1 MSKEEIFVKGN
12 NKLLNKAIKRE
23 EKLERQLIRMYR
35 KMFEEME
42 RDIFEVF
49 EKYATNNK
57 LTYQDAIK
65 NLTSKEFASWKMDV
79 SEYMKEIEEN
89 GDDMLK
95 IELETLL
102 AKRKISRL
110 EQLSYKLKKRL
121 HYCFEYTNKQVE
133 ELLEKSVMESYEDT
147 SKNLIKAYQFEVGLK
162 PDEDIIFEVL
172 NTPWSGAK
180 FSDLIINHSRK
191 LEGIIKNELTK
202 GFYQGKSS
210 QHICKVLEGKID
222 KSRKEIMKVV
232 RTERT
237 FCQNE
242 IQRRKYKE
250 VGFNYY
256 KYKAKPEQKRTCN
269 DCAEKHNKLFKLDEA
284 EVGENFPP
292 LHTNCRCST
301 VPITDRDWEKEQ
313 EKKEAYEK
321 YKKDVEEN
329 YSEYNDKGEF
339 EPF

>member
-79 SEYMKEIEEN
+79 SEYMKEIEET

-147 SKNLIKAYQFEVGLK
+147 SKNLIKAYQFEIGLK
-162 PDEDIIFEVL
+162 PDEDMIFEVL

-191 LEGIIKNELTK
+191 LEGVIKNELTK